1 MGMARFIWE
10 ALPTRWQR
18 ADLDD
23 PLNVVVLLRQ
33 ALLAT
38 ERAVHEVTDG
48 LIREAV
54 GPGDELALVHILRRL
69 KGRTT
74 VVAQLADF
82 LRCTHPIISRR
93 VKRLEDAG
101 LIQRS
106 GSWRDARSSSLTL
119 TATGA
124 DLVEDLDNAL
134 GGLAQLWG
142 DEIEADGW
150 VTLMRALDA
159 LADAA

>member
-1 MGMARFIWE
+1 MGFHGGMARFIGE

-23 PLNVVVLLRQ
+23 PLNVVILLRQ

-48 LIREAV
+48 LIREA
-54 GPGDELALVHILRRL
+54 
-69 KGRTT
+69 
-74 VVAQLADF
+74 
-82 LRCTHPIISRR
+82 
-93 VKRLEDAG
+93 
-101 LIQRS
+101 
-106 GSWRDARSSSLTL
+106 RSSSLTL
-119 TATGA
+119 TAAGA

-134 GGLAQLWG
+134 GALAQLWG

>member
-1 MGMARFIWE
+1 
-10 ALPTRWQR
+10 
-18 ADLDD
+18 
-23 PLNVVVLLRQ
+23 
-33 ALLAT
+33 
-38 ERAVHEVTDG
+38 
-48 LIREAV
+48 
-54 GPGDELALVHILRRL
+54 
-69 KGRTT
+69 
-74 VVAQLADF
+74 
-82 LRCTHPIISRR
+82 

>member
-1 MGMARFIWE
+1 MARFNWE

-23 PLNVVVLLRQ
+23 PLNVVILLRQ
-33 ALLAT
+33 ALLGA

-48 LIREAV
+48 LLREAV
-54 GPGDELALVHILRRL
+54 GPGDEIALLHILRRVR
-69 KGRTT
+69 GRET

-82 LRCTHPIISRR
+82 LRCTHPVISRR

-101 LIQRS
+101 LVLRS

-119 TATGA
+119 TAAGSEFVD
-124 DLVEDLDNAL
+124 DLNSAL
-134 GGLAQLWG
+134 GELAQLWG
-142 DEIEADGW
+142 DEIETDRW
-150 VTLMRALDA
+150 VVLMKALDA